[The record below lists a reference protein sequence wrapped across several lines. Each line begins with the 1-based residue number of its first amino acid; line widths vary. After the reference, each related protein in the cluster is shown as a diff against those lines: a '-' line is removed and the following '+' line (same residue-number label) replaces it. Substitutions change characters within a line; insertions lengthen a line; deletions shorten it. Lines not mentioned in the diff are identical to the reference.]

1 MLYYAPSFEPLGAS
15 RPGRSEEAFTNR
27 SRCPICKA
35 PHKLLKGNPL
45 TVLQGTARGLA
56 RIVSRAPRSHL
67 ARRPKPGEWS
77 AVEVLAHL
85 ADVEVASAFR
95 IRKIVAESRPVL
107 TAYDQEAWANALRYG
122 RQDAHEVLATFR
134 AVRDSNVRIL
144 RSLAPAQGRR
154 VGVHSE
160 YGPIRLDQL
169 VAHLAEHDLN
179 HVTQIRQNLRSL
191 ALHR

>member
-1 MLYYAPSFEPLGAS
+1 M
-15 RPGRSEEAFTNR
+15 TR
-27 SRCPICKA
+27 SRCPLCKA
-35 PHKLLKGNPL
+35 PHRLLRRSPV
-45 TVLQGTARGLA
+45 TVLKRTAGALA
-56 RIVSRAPRSHL
+56 GVVRRARRPLL
-67 ARRPKPGEWS
+67 ARRLKPGEWS

>member
-1 MLYYAPSFEPLGAS
+1 M
-15 RPGRSEEAFTNR
+15 
-27 SRCPICKA
+27 
-35 PHKLLKGNPL
+35 
-45 TVLQGTARGLA
+45 
-56 RIVSRAPRSHL
+56 
-67 ARRPKPGEWS
+67 
-77 AVEVLAHL
+77 AHP
-85 ADVEVASAFR
+85 ADVEVASGCR

-107 TAYDQEAWANALRYG
+107 TADDQEAWAHALRDG

-144 RSLAPAQGRR
+144 RSRAPAQGRR

-179 HVTQIRQNLRSL
+179 QDRKIVV
-191 ALHR
+191 